1 MSWLTLDDDDDLD
14 GPYAEYADHTV
25 RQRPN
30 PKANRPR
37 TKRRPDHAD
46 SVIGMI
52 TAVDR
57 GRYTALVEAGADPLQ
72 PEERTITAARARE
85 LRKKPIVIGDRVGLV
100 GDATGSEGTLARI
113 VSIEPRRTMLRRSAD
128 DSDQVERIM
137 VANADQM
144 LIVVAAANP
153 EPRVRL
159 VDRYLVAA
167 YDAGIEPIICMTKV
181 DQADPEEF
189 LQHFA
194 ALDVP
199 VFRTASGPNVDHRAM
214 SAKAAHDTSDE
225 SSKAGTDNDLTNS
238 TSFVIGETSTASTS
252 FRDDAAT
259 GTGAGTDDTG
269 TNTGSDND
277 NVAQSIESIR
287 EILAGKTTVF
297 VGHSGVGKS
306 TLINVLVPEAGRA
319 TGHVNEVTGRGRHTS
334 SSSVAYRAA
343 TPGAAGGDHGWVV
356 DTPGVRS
363 FGLGHVTSESVL
375 RGFTDL
381 APILDECPRG
391 CTHLEGTPDCEL
403 DAAIADGRLDAAG
416 ARRVESLRRL
426 LR

>member
-1 MSWLTLDDDDDLD
+1 VSWLTPDDDDAE
-14 GPYAEYADHTV
+14 PYAEFADREV

-37 TKRRPDHAD
+37 TKRRPEHAD
-46 SVIGMI
+46 AIDGMV

-57 GRYTALVEAGADPLQ
+57 GRYTVLVAAGADPAN
-72 PEERTITAARARE
+72 PGERVVVAARARE
-85 LRKKPIVIGDRVGLV
+85 LRNTPIVIGDVAQLV
-100 GDATGSEGTLARI
+100 GDVSGTEGTLARI
-113 VSIEPRRTMLRRSAD
+113 VGITERHTVLRRSAD
-128 DSDQVERIM
+128 DSDTVERVM

-144 LIVVAAANP
+144 LIVVAATNP

-167 YDAGIEPIICMTKV
+167 YDAKISPIICMTKV
-181 DQADPEEF
+181 DQADPTEF

-199 VFRTASGPNVDHRAM
+199 VLR
-214 SAKAAHDTSDE
+214 SAPGAE
-225 SSKAGTDNDLTNS
+225 PL
-238 TSFVIGETSTASTS
+238 
-252 FRDDAAT
+252 DD
-259 GTGAGTDDTG
+259 
-269 TNTGSDND
+269 
-277 NVAQSIESIR
+277 IR
-287 EILAGKTTVF
+287 ELLAGKTTVF

-306 TLINVLVPEAGRA
+306 TLINVIVPEAQRA

-343 TPGAAGGDHGWVV
+343 TPGCVGGASGWVI

-375 RGFTDL
+375 SGFVDL
-381 APILDECPRG
+381 QEILADCPRQ
-391 CTHLEGTPDCEL
+391 CTHLHDAPDCEL
-403 DAAIADGRLDAAG
+403 DAAIADGRLDASG
-416 ARRVESLRRL
+416 ASRVESLRRL
-426 LR
+426 IAEN

>member
-1 MSWLTLDDDDDLD
+1 MSWLPPDDDDLD
-14 GPYAEYADHTV
+14 GPYAEYADHAV

-46 SVIGMI
+46 SVVGMV

-57 GRYTALVEAGADPLQ
+57 GRYTVLVDPPGEA
-72 PEERTITAARARE
+72 ERTVTAARARE
-85 LRKKPIVIGDRVGLV
+85 LRSTPIVIGDRAQLV
-100 GDATGSEGTLARI
+100 GDVTGAEGSLARI
-113 VSIEPRRTMLRRSAD
+113 VGLEPRSTVLRRSAD
-128 DSDQVERIM
+128 DSDRVERVM

-144 LIVVAAANP
+144 LIVVSAANP

-167 YDAGIEPIICMTKV
+167 YDAGIEPLICMTKV
-181 DQADPEEF
+181 DQADPDEF
-189 LQHFA
+189 LSNFA

-199 VFRTASGPNVDHRAM
+199 VFR
-214 SAKAAHDTSDE
+214 SAPGRE
-225 SSKAGTDNDLTNS
+225 P
-238 TSFVIGETSTASTS
+238 
-252 FRDDAAT
+252 
-259 GTGAGTDDTG
+259 
-269 TNTGSDND
+269 
-277 NVAQSIESIR
+277 VAEIR
-287 EILAGKTTVF
+287 EALAGSTTVF

-306 TLINVLVPEAGRA
+306 TLINVLVPDAGRA

-343 TPGAAGGDHGWVV
+343 TPGCAGGDHGWVI

-363 FGLGHVTSESVL
+363 FGLGHVTGESVL

-381 APILDECPRG
+381 AEFLDACPRG
-391 CTHLEGTPDCEL
+391 CTHLEDAPDCEL

-426 LR
+426 LK